1 MRARR
6 QALRERERACVRE
19 RGGTEAAA
27 RLCAAEVHGCARRR
41 SVHGWHALE
50 SCGLLSLVR
59 LESRRRK
66 RTPVDFAPG
75 VTAFELTLPRRGG
88 SQLTVTSS
96 SPTTKTDPRAGLSLD
111 FGRRHART
119 GTARHSPLHT
129 RSHAVPHARAQPP
142 GDRTPPHAKF
152 PCLLSSLPDGFTARN
167 PRVPRRSYLSPP
179 NRVTGLGL
187 HPDKRNLRWLSVVTN
202 NNVILYHRFISNIHP
217 TSNMLDKYGYSQNY
231 AKK

>member
-59 LESRRRK
+59 LVSRRRK

-88 SQLTVTSS
+88 SQLTVTFVLSIHEDRPPSRFELGFRASS
-96 SPTTKTDPRAGLSLD
+96 HV
-111 FGRRHART
+111 HA
-119 GTARHSPLHT
+119 TARHSPLYT
-129 RSHAVPHARAQPP
+129 RSRHAPHNRQATARH
-142 GDRTPPHAKF
+142 RTP
-152 PCLLSSLPDGFTARN
+152 SSLASSLRFQMVSLQETQEYPGGHIFHPLT
-167 PRVPRRSYLSPP
+167 VL
-179 NRVTGLGL
+179 LG
-187 HPDKRNLRWLSVVTN
+187 
-202 NNVILYHRFISNIHP
+202 
-217 TSNMLDKYGYSQNY
+217 
-231 AKK
+231 